1 MVTPQEVNTAVVLS
15 NATQLGV
22 EVLMRMSRQNIS
34 GSLDGR
40 PLTRAVA
47 ASLVSQTVRE
57 KVATAQTTSA

>member
-1 MVTPQEVNTAVVLS
+1 MPTPQEMNTAVVLS

-34 GSLDGR
+34 GSIGGR

-57 KVATAQTTSA
+57 KVVTV